1 MMTQSVPE
9 ASSTAATDTWRS
21 AGQRLTAMSNQR
33 HDDRHHV
40 QLLRRWRWLVL
51 AIAIPISLVIE
62 ILEGNSHD
70 LHFLDEVIIDGLVL
84 PVSTWI
90 ILTFAARKILAQF
103 EHQATLE
110 QRQRF
115 MQQLAEHRDYDD
127 LAKFLVRYP
136 STLLPVERATLSVS
150 DRQPGRPDR
159 VTRWSASPGEIHEH
173 AAPESGQRR
182 ADSSPHE
189 VRLVLL
195 HEQEQIGFLWLRL
208 RAGRRGVTDQIG
220 YLSTLAPEMAQA
232 LVLAIEDSRQAE
244 QAYQEARFHERRRI
258 AHELHDS
265 LAQQVFYLHLNLD
278 QLAEDETQITNAAAR
293 RKIESM
299 RAVAADVYERVRHNL
314 SILRTWEQVDLTEA
328 VSELARV
335 TAHNAEIAIDI
346 TVQGEPK
353 WLSPHTCEH
362 LYGVVREALNN
373 VVKHARAQRV
383 QLELHWSA
391 THLSMHLVD
400 DGIGFEPAQ
409 PAPEGHY
416 GLALM
421 REAVEALQGDM
432 LLESAYGG
440 GTTLRVTVPL
450 RLPDPYLRQR
460 DAWLQKLHTTLDTAF

>member
-1 MMTQSVPE
+1 
-9 ASSTAATDTWRS
+9 
-21 AGQRLTAMSNQR
+21 
-33 HDDRHHV
+33 
-40 QLLRRWRWLVL
+40 
-51 AIAIPISLVIE
+51 
-62 ILEGNSHD
+62 
-70 LHFLDEVIIDGLVL
+70 
-84 PVSTWI
+84 
-90 ILTFAARKILAQF
+90 
-103 EHQATLE
+103 
-110 QRQRF
+110 
-115 MQQLAEHRDYDD
+115 
-127 LAKFLVRYP
+127 
-136 STLLPVERATLSVS
+136 
-150 DRQPGRPDR
+150 
-159 VTRWSASPGEIHEH
+159 
-173 AAPESGQRR
+173 
-182 ADSSPHE
+182 
-189 VRLVLL
+189 
-195 HEQEQIGFLWLRL
+195 
-208 RAGRRGVTDQIG
+208 
-220 YLSTLAPEMAQA
+220 
-232 LVLAIEDSRQAE
+232 
-244 QAYQEARFHERRRI
+244 
-258 AHELHDS
+258 
-265 LAQQVFYLHLNLD
+265 VFYLHLNLD

-383 QLELHWSA
+383 RLELHWSA

-400 DGIGFEPAQ
+400 DGVGFEPAQ